1 MRTVT
6 AYLFAA
12 GLIEQH
18 APQQQLPC
26 MPATKSCKPYLLLLL
41 YLLASVQDN
50 SCSVCRHELPTDD
63 HSYESRKER
72 EAQEAED
79 RKGAANA
86 LSHNEFAYI

>member
-1 MRTVT
+1 
-6 AYLFAA
+6 
-12 GLIEQH
+12 
-18 APQQQLPC
+18 
-26 MPATKSCKPYLLLLL
+26 
-41 YLLASVQDN
+41 
-50 SCSVCRHELPTDD
+50 VCRQELPTDD

>member
-1 MRTVT
+1 VCRHELPTDDHS
-6 AYLFAA
+6 YE
-12 GLIEQH
+12 IELGHNCCPVSYESLTSQ
-18 APQQQLPC
+18 P
-26 MPATKSCKPYLLLLL
+26 LLL
-41 YLLASVQDN
+41 YLLLSVQDN
-50 SCSVCRHELPTDD
+50 SCPVCRHELPTDD

>member
-1 MRTVT
+1 MLRLIAWYSLVLTCWLLCRPT
-6 AYLFAA
+6 LF
-12 GLIEQH
+12 
-18 APQQQLPC
+18 
-26 MPATKSCKPYLLLLL
+26 
-41 YLLASVQDN
+41 VQDN
-50 SCSVCRHELPTDD
+50 SCPVCRHELPTDD